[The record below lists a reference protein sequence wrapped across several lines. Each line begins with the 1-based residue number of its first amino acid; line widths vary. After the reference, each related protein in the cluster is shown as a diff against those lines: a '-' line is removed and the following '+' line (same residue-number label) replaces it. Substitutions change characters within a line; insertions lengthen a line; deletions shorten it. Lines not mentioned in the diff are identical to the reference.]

1 MPASPPIVCGM
12 KPLQAIA
19 MGLVIVVLTASF
31 QGYDALPDPVGWVL
45 VIVGVR
51 RLAVPQ
57 RGSLL
62 AAAGLAL
69 LVSAAVWLPIVN
81 DRLQAQ
87 DPSLSWAANLPQVA
101 TAVLLAHALAQ
112 QAFLA
117 EDRKARRWLLTTR
130 TLLAVVALLPVLVF
144 GGGLDALEAG
154 TYVLAGLAMVLLIWL
169 LFSYASRPWASSGVP
184 AATPAERGYAD
195 D

>member
-1 MPASPPIVCGM
+1 
-12 KPLQAIA
+12 

-31 QGYDALPDPVGWVL
+31 HGYDALPDPVGWVL
-45 VIVGVR
+45 VIVGIR
-51 RLAVPQ
+51 KLAVPQ

-81 DRLQAQ
+81 DRLQDQ
-87 DPSLSWAANLPQVA
+87 DPSLPWAANLPQVA

-184 AATPAERGYAD
+184 AATPAGAGSVD